1 MKSKLFEDLLIETKG
16 NTDIIDI
23 TQRIEGLIKSST
35 TSKGLV
41 IIFVPGSTAA
51 LTTIEYE
58 PGLLKDLPEFFEK
71 IIPQNKSYQHDKTW
85 GDGNGYAHLRAS
97 LVGPSIS
104 IPIENKRMTLGTWQQ
119 LILIDFDNRPRQRR
133 LVVQILGE

>member
-1 MKSKLFEDLLIETKG
+1 MKSKHFEDLLIETKG

-23 TQRIEGLIKSST
+23 TPRIESLIKSST
-35 TSKGLV
+35 ISKGLV

-71 IIPQNKSYQHDKTW
+71 IIPQNKSYQHDKT
-85 GDGNGYAHLRAS
+85 
-97 LVGPSIS
+97 
-104 IPIENKRMTLGTWQQ
+104 
-119 LILIDFDNRPRQRR
+119 
-133 LVVQILGE
+133 